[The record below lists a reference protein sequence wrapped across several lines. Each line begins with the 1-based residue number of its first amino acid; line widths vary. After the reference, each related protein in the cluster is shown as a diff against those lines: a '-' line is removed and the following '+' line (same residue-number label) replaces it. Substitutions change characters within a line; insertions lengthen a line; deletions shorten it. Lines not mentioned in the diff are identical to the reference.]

1 MPEDAELSTRGRSKP
16 PAKVRHCSHSVWLL
30 IMNDFPS
37 EDRDTELVGLGLPA
51 IDCFACSACR
61 RGYLTRAEKLR
72 RGQMAKKKTKHS
84 SPGPVCHLQAIGE
97 RCKKELLGFL
107 LLPHTSPSPKL
118 IYNVIFF
125 P

>member
-1 MPEDAELSTRGRSKP
+1 
-16 PAKVRHCSHSVWLL
+16 
-30 IMNDFPS
+30 MNDFPS

-72 RGQMAKKKTKHS
+72 RGQMAKKKSTALLGQ
-84 SPGPVCHLQAIGE
+84 PAICRPLE
-97 RCKKELLGFL
+97 RCKAELLGFL
-107 LLPHTSPSPKL
+107 LLPHTSPPPKL